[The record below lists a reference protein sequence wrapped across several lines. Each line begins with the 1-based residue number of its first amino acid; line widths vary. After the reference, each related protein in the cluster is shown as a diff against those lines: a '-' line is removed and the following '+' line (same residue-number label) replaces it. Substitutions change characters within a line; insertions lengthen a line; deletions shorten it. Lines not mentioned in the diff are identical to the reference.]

1 MKKAKIILPV
11 ALFVILIS
19 YTLFMLFS
27 AYKYELYDKRIEGQQ
42 EKFALKS
49 KRALILEISALFD
62 RLIRSKCSRR

>member
-42 EKFALKS
+42 ENS
-49 KRALILEISALFD
+49 P
-62 RLIRSKCSRR
+62 

>member
-1 MKKAKIILPV
+1 MKNTGWENQKGGELLKKAKIILPV

-42 EKFALKS
+42 ENS
-49 KRALILEISALFD
+49 P
-62 RLIRSKCSRR
+62 

>member
-1 MKKAKIILPV
+1 
-11 ALFVILIS
+11 
-19 YTLFMLFS
+19 MLFS

-62 RLIRSKCSRR
+62 RLIRSKCSRNSW